1 MPDGGRIIAIV
12 YAPGGQFGSWQS
24 WVGMGSA
31 QGATVSLCRY
41 FAVALAKRGITVNA
55 ISPGATDDSVQFWG
69 QIGGMLV
76 SIPIGIW
83 TVKYILNKDFTKYR
97 IILVPSLESRL
108 EAQIQDRTD
117 TQ

>member
-1 MPDGGRIIAIV
+1 MEEIQVTWWYAIKIWWSLTWRIVLFGGLAGL
-12 YAPGGQFGSWQS
+12 ALGLLLGLFG
-24 WVGMGSA
+24 
-31 QGATVSLCRY
+31 
-41 FAVALAKRGITVNA
+41 AVT
-55 ISPGATDDSVQFWG
+55 GATDDTVQSWG

-83 TVKYILNKDFTKYR
+83 VVKSILNKDFTKYR